1 MPASPLPGTP
11 SADTSPAD
19 TLPAATL
26 LLVRHGETP
35 NNAAQMFRGPDG
47 AQEPLS
53 EKGHAEALAL
63 GAALAASGLANLD
76 AANVRLYA
84 SPYVRAQQT
93 ARHLADALGVP
104 LHTLPGVHEI
114 HTGAWQGRPYS
125 AMQTHAHELTAPDGH
140 FGYPGGESLVGVAE
154 RFHTALLGLE
164 PQAGETVIVVSH
176 GAALVALLARL
187 LGRDAREVWFSNEFH
202 HPNTAVTE
210 LSWQGEGQP
219 TVLRL
224 ADVSHLSG

>member
-1 MPASPLPGTP
+1 MPASSLP
-11 SADTSPAD
+11 A
-19 TLPAATL
+19 TLPPATLPPATL
-26 LLVRHGETP
+26 LLIRHGETP
-35 NNAAQMFRGPDG
+35 NNAARMFRGPEG

-53 EKGHAEALAL
+53 EKGHAEAQAL
-63 GAALAASGLANLD
+63 GVALAAAGLPNI
-76 AANVRLYA
+76 RLYA

-93 ARHLADALGVP
+93 ARHLAGALGVP

-125 AMQTHAHELTAPDGH
+125 AMQTHAHELVAPDGH
-140 FGYPGGESLVGVAE
+140 FGYPDGESLVGVAE

-187 LGRDAREVWFSNEFH
+187 LDRDAREVWFSDEFH

-210 LSWQGEGQP
+210 LIWQGKGQP

-224 ADVSHLSG
+224 ADVSHLEG